1 MARRTLVLVAALALT
16 GCGGGDS
23 DAASAHEPKGTPETI
38 TVSSPAFADGEAIP
52 STYTCH
58 GAGTSPPLAW
68 SGLSPDV
75 GSLALVVDD
84 PDAPGRGYVHWAV
97 IDIPPGTPGVGA
109 GTSPSG
115 ATELDASGGPGW
127 SPPCPPSG
135 THHYRFTVY
144 AFPSDT
150 TVSISGDTSLDG
162 VLSVLADQASAWG
175 RLTGTVTA
183 SGGDSGGGY

>member
-1 MARRTLVLVAALALT
+1 MVRRTLVLVGALALT
-16 GCGGGDS
+16 ACGGGDS
-23 DAASAHEPKGTPETI
+23 DTASAHEPTSAPETI

-52 STYTCH
+52 STYTCQ

-68 SGLSPDV
+68 SGVSPDA
-75 GSLALVVDD
+75 GSIALVVDD
-84 PDAPGRGYVHWAV
+84 PDAPGRGYVHWVV
-97 IDIPPGTPGVGA
+97 IDIPPGTPGVDA
-109 GTSPSG
+109 NTSPSG
-115 ATELDASGGPGW
+115 GTVLDASGGPGW

-150 TVSISGDTSLDG
+150 TPSMPSDSPLDG
-162 VLSVLADQASAWG
+162 VLAVLADQASAWG